1 MTEDGNESGRGKA
14 NHESLWVRTCVRAHI
29 GTHVRCNV
37 ETRVCP
43 RNRSG
48 TVPNSGRKENSEKTY
63 VRNYFETHVGTYNVG
78 TSVGTYVG
86 KDVKTGA
93 CRRNPSEP
101 SLGTNVTTVLCWRSY
116 SHSTKPFPFH
126 VGKQMWQMWL
136 STRLAGYQTLCNN
149 QNCKRGAPDTIR
161 WQNCADLKQFPSSKR
176 MHGRPNE

>member
-37 ETRVCP
+37 ETRACP

-116 SHSTKPFPFH
+116 SHSKKPFPFH
-126 VGKQMWQMWL
+126 VGKQRWQMWL
-136 STRLAGYQTLCNN
+136 STR
-149 QNCKRGAPDTIR
+149 RGAPDTIPG
-161 WQNCADLKQFPSSKR
+161 LKQFPSSER
-176 MHGRPNE
+176 MRGRPNE